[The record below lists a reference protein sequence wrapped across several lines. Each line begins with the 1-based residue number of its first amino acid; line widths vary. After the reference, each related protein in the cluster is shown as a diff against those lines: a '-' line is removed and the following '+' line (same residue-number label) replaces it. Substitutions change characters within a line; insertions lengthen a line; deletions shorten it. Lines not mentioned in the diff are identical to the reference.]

1 LEVNKKNIL
10 TRSFNFCF
18 SGLIGAR
25 LSTNALIVKQL
36 VGDNLALNVQT
47 LSTIVS
53 GLTIAMVANWKMTLI
68 ITVVL
73 PFVGLQAYAQ
83 MLFLKGLNK
92 NSKVYKTDEPL
103 VSFV

>member
-1 LEVNKKNIL
+1 M
-10 TRSFNFCF
+10 RSFNFCF

-36 VGDNLALNVQT
+36 VGDHLALNVQT